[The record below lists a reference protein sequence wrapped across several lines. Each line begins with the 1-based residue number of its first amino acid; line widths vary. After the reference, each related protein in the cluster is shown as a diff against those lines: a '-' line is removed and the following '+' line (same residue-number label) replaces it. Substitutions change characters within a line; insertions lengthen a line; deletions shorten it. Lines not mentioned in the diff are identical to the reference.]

1 MHERKICI
9 SFKEYKYR
17 YLWKEWRLRK
27 ISLTYI
33 SWELDEAVEHVESVK
48 VDSRRGHCIM
58 PEAQGLAQLLN
69 KPAIQIGFTKGSAD
83 TDESA

>member
-1 MHERKICI
+1 ME
-9 SFKEYKYR
+9 
-17 YLWKEWRLRK
+17 
-27 ISLTYI
+27 
-33 SWELDEAVEHVESVK
+33 DVESVK